1 MIPTKKEALN
11 IVGIATRTSNTPG
24 KADKDIP
31 QLWNKFMME
40 NTLQRIPNKVD
51 DTVYAL
57 YTNYEGDHTQPYTVV
72 IGCNVDS
79 FDNIPEDM
87 TVILI
92 PESKYTQFMAKGDLT
107 KDAVINTWM
116 TIWGTDLNRT
126 YTTDIEIYG
135 EKAIDLTN
143 GEAEILVA
151 TA

>member
-1 MIPTKKEALN
+1 MIHTKKEALN
-11 IVGIATRTSNTPG
+11 IVGIATRTLNKPG

-31 QLWNKFMME
+31 QLWNKFMAE

-51 DTVYAL
+51 NTVYAL

-72 IGCNVDS
+72 IGCNVAS
-79 FDNIPEDM
+79 LDNIPEDM

-107 KDAVINTWM
+107 KDAVIKTWM
-116 TIWGTDLNRT
+116 TIWSTDLNRT

-135 EKAIDLTN
+135 EKAIDLTD

>member
-1 MIPTKKEALN
+1 MTNTKKEALN
-11 IVGIATRTSNTPG
+11 IVGIATKTSNKPG

-31 QLWNKFMME
+31 KLWEKFMVE
-40 NTLQRIPNKVD
+40 NTLERIPNKVD

-72 IGCNVDS
+72 IGCNVAS
-79 FDNIPEDM
+79 LDNIPEDM

-92 PESKYTQFMAKGDLT
+92 PESHYTQFTAKGNLT

-116 TIWGTDLNRT
+116 TIWNTDLKRT

-135 EKAIDLTN
+135 EKASDPTN

>member
-1 MIPTKKEALN
+1 
-11 IVGIATRTSNTPG
+11 
-24 KADKDIP
+24 
-31 QLWNKFMME
+31 
-40 NTLQRIPNKVD
+40 
-51 DTVYAL
+51 
-57 YTNYEGDHTQPYTVV
+57 
-72 IGCNVDS
+72 
-79 FDNIPEDM
+79 M

-92 PESKYTQFMAKGDLT
+92 PESKYTQCMAKGDLT

>member
-11 IVGIATRTSNTPG
+11 IVGIAIRTSNTPG

-31 QLWNKFMME
+31 QLWNKFMLE

-72 IGCNVDS
+72 IGCNVAS